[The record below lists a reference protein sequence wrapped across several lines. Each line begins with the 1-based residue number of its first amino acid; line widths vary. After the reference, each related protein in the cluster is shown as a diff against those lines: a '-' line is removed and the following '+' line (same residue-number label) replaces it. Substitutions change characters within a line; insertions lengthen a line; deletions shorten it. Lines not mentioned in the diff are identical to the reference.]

1 MGRKHL
7 ALGLVVLLFILTL
20 APGAAGAVQRTYEV
34 TSEAQFL
41 EAINEINAL
50 DEGIYEVVIK
60 SDITV
65 KKEVA
70 LEKSTVSLLGE
81 NTAQKQAVLQL
92 LRAFDNSCKRP
103 S

>member
-1 MGRKHL
+1 M
-7 ALGLVVLLFILTL
+7 FILTL
-20 APGAAGAVQRTYEV
+20 APGAARAVQRTYEV

-70 LEKSTVSLLGE
+70 LEKSTVSL
-81 NTAQKQAVLQL
+81 
-92 LRAFDNSCKRP
+92 
-103 S
+103 